1 MIVAFALL
9 NAILRIA
16 ITLTVVF
23 KLLRYGHLL
32 NQAERVGLAVAG
44 SGSFLTLAPIWD
56 VHRQGTPYDSWA
68 GILLACGF
76 LLYMFGRLSRH
87 IRHDRNNRAQ
97 VELTQAELRARRK
110 VMGD

>member
-1 MIVAFALL
+1 MIVAFALF

-56 VHRQGTPYDSWA
+56 VYREGTPYDIWA
-68 GILLACGF
+68 GVLLAFGF
-76 LLYMFGRLSRH
+76 LLYMLGRLSRH

-97 VELTQAELRARRK
+97 VELSRAEILAMRKAR
-110 VMGD
+110 GE